1 MAVKRYKADADN
13 TIVNTYKSNL
23 ETRATGSNSGY
34 ADVMEVYSVYGR
46 QSSGSQELS
55 RILVKFPVS
64 DISTDRTAG
73 DIPVSGSVSFYLR
86 LFNAQHSKTVPEDYK
101 LVVAAIS
108 NSWQEGVGL
117 DLETY
122 KDDTKGNTGSN
133 WINANNNF
141 TSASAT
147 VVALSKTAGQANTRV
162 LTIADSSANSVNF
175 SIDNSLTTST
185 ATKIAFGNAN
195 SNAAQFATNIA
206 AAVNLANTAGTLN
219 VTAVA
224 SDATVTLTQ
233 TAKGLAGNSADDIAG
248 TAVTDSVVTVS
259 SQFSGGDGEWASPGG
274 DYLNSA
280 DYVYTQDFSD
290 GLEDVEV
297 NITPLVE
304 RWIAGDQ
311 TNYGVGVRLSAS
323 FEALA
328 TAADTTAD
336 SSVVT
341 NADGAT
347 KSYYTKRFFAR
358 GSQYFFKRPV
368 IEARWNSATHDDR
381 GNFFYSSSLA
391 PELDNLNTIYFY
403 NYVRGRLQN
412 IPAIGTG
419 EIFVD
424 LYSGS
429 ADNTEPSGGI
439 LLQSFDGT
447 LTNPI
452 RTPATGGYVSTGI
465 YSCSVCITAATT
477 PTPIETLYDVWR
489 GPDATPTQY
498 FTGTIS
504 PIVHYAVQ
512 TVRKPVFY
520 ANITNNR
527 GKYRNDENARF
538 NVFIREKFWNPTV
551 YTVANSTVEATTIE
565 SASYRVYR
573 TIDGFEAIPH
583 GTGSDLHTLLSYD
596 VSGNYFDFDMSLLQ
610 PGYEYAFKF
619 AFYESA
625 VNSWSEQPETFTFRV
640 EDYEY

>member
-1 MAVKRYKADADN
+1 MAIKKYKADADN

-23 ETRATGSNSGY
+23 ETRATGSNTGY
-34 ADVMEVYSVYGR
+34 ADVMEVYSIYGR
-46 QSSGSQELS
+46 ETSTSQELS
-55 RILVKFPVS
+55 RMLVKFPVT

-73 DIPVSGSVSFYLR
+73 DIPASGSVNFYLR

-101 LVVAAIS
+101 LVVAAVS
-108 NSWQEGVGL
+108 DSWQEGVGL

-162 LTIADSSANSVNF
+162 LTIADSSENSVNF
-175 SIDNSLTTST
+175 SIDNSITTST

-219 VTAVA
+219 VTALVA
-224 SDATVTLTQ
+224 SDTITVTLTQ
-233 TAKGLAGNSADDIAG
+233 TAKGLAGNSAENIVG
-248 TAVTDSVVTVS
+248 TAVSDSVVTVS
-259 SQFSGGDGEWASPGG
+259 SQFSGGDGQWASVGG
-274 DYLNSA
+274 DYLNTA

-290 GLEDVEV
+290 GLEDIEV

-323 FEALA
+323 YEAYA
-328 TAADTTAD
+328 TAADTSAD

-341 NADGAT
+341 NTDGAT

-381 GNFFYSSSLA
+381 GNFYYSSSLA
-391 PELDNLNTIYFY
+391 PEKDNLNTIYLY
-403 NYVRGRLQN
+403 NYVRGVLRD
-412 IPAIGTG
+412 IPIIGTG
-419 EIFVD
+419 PIYVD

-429 ADNTEPSGGI
+429 AANTEPSGGI
-439 LLQSFDGT
+439 LLQNFDPVA
-447 LTNPI
+447 NPI
-452 RTPATGGYVSTGI
+452 RTPATGAHVSTGI
-465 YSCSVCITAATT
+465 YSCAVCITSAA
-477 PTPIETLYDVWR
+477 TPIETLYDVWR
-489 GPDATPTQY
+489 GADAKPVQY

-504 PIVHYAVQ
+504 PIVHYAAQ
-512 TVRKPVFY
+512 TVRKPVYY
-520 ANITNNR
+520 ASITNNR

-538 NVFIREKFWNPTV
+538 NVFIREKFWSPTV
-551 YTVANSTVEATTIE
+551 YTVANSTVESTTIE

-573 TIDGFEAIPH
+573 TIDGFEAIPY
-583 GTGSDLHTLLSYD
+583 GTGSNLHTLLAYD

-640 EDYEY
+640 EEYEY

>member
-64 DISTDRTAG
+64 DISTDKTAG

-195 SNAAQFATNIA
+195 SNATQFATNIA

-328 TAADTTAD
+328 T
-336 SSVVT
+336 SS
-341 NADGAT
+341 
-347 KSYYTKRFFAR
+347 
-358 GSQYFFKRPV
+358 
-368 IEARWNSATHDDR
+368 
-381 GNFFYSSSLA
+381 
-391 PELDNLNTIYFY
+391 
-403 NYVRGRLQN
+403 
-412 IPAIGTG
+412 
-419 EIFVD
+419 
-424 LYSGS
+424 
-429 ADNTEPSGGI
+429 
-439 LLQSFDGT
+439 
-447 LTNPI
+447 
-452 RTPATGGYVSTGI
+452 
-465 YSCSVCITAATT
+465 
-477 PTPIETLYDVWR
+477 
-489 GPDATPTQY
+489 
-498 FTGTIS
+498 
-504 PIVHYAVQ
+504 
-512 TVRKPVFY
+512 
-520 ANITNNR
+520 
-527 GKYRNDENARF
+527 
-538 NVFIREKFWNPTV
+538 
-551 YTVANSTVEATTIE
+551 ATTID
-565 SASYRVYR
+565 S
-573 TIDGFEAIPH
+573 
-583 GTGSDLHTLLSYD
+583 TLIS
-596 VSGNYFDFDMSLLQ
+596 SI
-610 PGYEYAFKF
+610 
-619 AFYESA
+619 
-625 VNSWSEQPETFTFRV
+625 
-640 EDYEY
+640 

>member
-86 LFNAQHSKTVPEDYK
+86 LFNAQHSKTVPEDYT

-108 NSWQEGVGL
+108 KTWEEGVGL

-122 KDDTKGNTGSN
+122 KDDTKGKFGSN
-133 WINANNNF
+133 WI
-141 TSASAT
+141 TASAG
-147 VVALSKTAGQANTRV
+147 VAWTA
-162 LTIADSSANSVNF
+162 
-175 SIDNSLTTST
+175 
-185 ATKIAFGNAN
+185 
-195 SNAAQFATNIA
+195 
-206 AAVNLANTAGTLN
+206 
-219 VTAVA
+219 
-224 SDATVTLTQ
+224 
-233 TAKGLAGNSADDIAG
+233 
-248 TAVTDSVVTVS
+248 
-259 SQFSGGDGEWASPGG
+259 PGG

-328 TAADTTAD
+328 TAADTSAD

-341 NADGAT
+341 NTAGAT
-347 KSYYTKRFFAR
+347 TSYYTKRFFAR

-368 IEARWNSATHDDR
+368 IEARWNSSTHDDR

-429 ADNTEPSGGI
+429 ADDSEPSGGI
-439 LLQSFDGT
+439 LLQSFDGAAT
-447 LTNPI
+447 PI

-465 YSCSVCITAATT
+465 YSCSVCITAAA
-477 PTPIETLYDVWR
+477 TPIETLYDVWR
-489 GPDATPTQY
+489 GADAAPTQY

-583 GTGSDLHTLLSYD
+583 GTSSDLHTLLSYD

-610 PGYEYAFKF
+610 PGYEYALKF